1 MRRGLN
7 KNIVRK
13 RALSVKLSATVLL
26 VSFLLALAG
35 AFPAAALTDGV
46 LDYIVQNGEATVTAC
61 RAESQTYTLPETVGG
76 YPLTTLGTGFMQ
88 NNTQVRELI
97 VPASVKRVKEQCF
110 RDHRTLRE
118 VRFLGPVTFEKQV
131 FYLAKSIEAVY
142 LAEGQTALGDQMFRS
157 SSLQRITLPSTLETI
172 NYEAFRETKQLT
184 EIEIPASVSYI
195 GDGAF
200 YSDTA
205 LDGAL
210 TFSENVRYIGD
221 NAFLNCV
228 ELDAVTI
235 LNATCDIAPT
245 AFSQCVL
252 DVYGRSNSTALA
264 ICEYNPSLR
273 FHCATDDDHTYADE
287 WTVALTPTT
296 YRNGLEVCACRY
308 CGATMTRILPKL
320 QPSEEPDHWLTLV
333 GGENVDHGFV
343 DVPAG
348 AWYEAD
354 VRFVAANGLFQGATA
369 TTFAPDDAMDRA
381 MFVTVLWRMAGM
393 PQATE
398 YATFT
403 DIELDGYY
411 TAALDWAVS
420 EGIIAGVSETNFA
433 PHDPA
438 ERQQACAMLYR
449 FASVIGIDTTASADL
464 ETFADAD
471 VVAPYA
477 QQPMAWAVAND
488 VIQGDGDQLKPVDD
502 VTRAEMAAILHRMWS
517 TFFAGTSSNVSS
529 FPM

>member
-1 MRRGLN
+1 M
-7 KNIVRK
+7 
-13 RALSVKLSATVLL
+13 
-26 VSFLLALAG
+26 
-35 AFPAAALTDGV
+35 
-46 LDYIVQNGEATVTAC
+46 
-61 RAESQTYTLPETVGG
+61 
-76 YPLTTLGTGFMQ
+76 
-88 NNTQVRELI
+88 
-97 VPASVKRVKEQCF
+97 
-110 RDHRTLRE
+110 
-118 VRFLGPVTFEKQV
+118 

-228 ELDAVTI
+228 ELDQVTI
-235 LNATCDIAPT
+235 LNASCEIAT
-245 AFSQCVL
+245 NAFNSCVL
-252 DVYGRSNSTALA
+252 DVYGRKASTAIA
-264 ICEYNPSLR
+264 ICENNPSLR

-320 QPSEEPDHWLTLV
+320 QPTEEPERWNTLV
-333 GGENVDHGFV
+333 SGDGYNHGFT
-343 DVPAG
+343 DVESG
-348 AWYEAD
+348 AWYESD
-354 VRFVAANGLFQGATA
+354 LCFVAANELFAGTSE
-369 TTFAPDDAMDRA
+369 TEFSPNVVMDRA

-449 FASVIGIDTTASADL
+449 FASVIGIDTTAFADL

-488 VIQGDGDQLKPVDD
+488 VIQGDGDQLKPVDN

-517 TFFAGTSSNVSS
+517 NLIESPAVS
-529 FPM
+529 

>member
-61 RAESQTYTLPETVGG
+61 RAESQTYTLPDTVGG

-184 EIEIPASVSYI
+184 EIEIPASLSYI

-205 LDGAL
+205 LDGSL
-210 TFSENVRYIGD
+210 TFSENVWYIGD
-221 NAFLNCV
+221 SAFLNCV
-228 ELDAVTI
+228 ELDQVTI
-235 LNATCDIAPT
+235 LNASCEIAT
-245 AFSQCVL
+245 NAFNLCVL
-252 DVYGRSNSTALA
+252 DVYGRKASTAIA
-264 ICEYNPSLR
+264 ICESNPSLR

-320 QPSEEPDHWLTLV
+320 QPTEEPERWNTLV
-333 GGENVDHGFV
+333 SGDGYNHGFT
-343 DVPAG
+343 DVESG
-348 AWYEAD
+348 AWYESD
-354 VRFVAANGLFQGATA
+354 LCFVAANELFAGTSE
-369 TTFAPDDAMDRA
+369 TEFSPNVVMDRA

-420 EGIIAGVSETNFA
+420 EGIISGVSETSFA
-433 PHDPA
+433 PHDPT

-488 VIQGDGDQLKPVDD
+488 VIQGDGDQLKPVDN

-517 TFFAGTSSNVSS
+517 NLIESSAVS
-529 FPM
+529 

>member
-61 RAESQTYTLPETVGG
+61 RAESETYTLPETVGG
-76 YPLTTLGTGFMQ
+76 YPLTTLGTGFM
-88 NNTQVRELI
+88 NENTQVRNLI
-97 VPASVKRVKEQCF
+97 VPSSVRYVQEQCF
-110 RDHRTLRE
+110 RDNTRLRE
-118 VRFLGPVTFEKQV
+118 VRFQGPVTFERQV
-131 FYLAKSIEAVY
+131 FYLAQGIEEVY

-157 SSLQRITLPSTLETI
+157 SSLQRITLPSTLQTI
-172 NYEAFRETKQLT
+172 NYEAFYKTEQLSQ
-184 EIEIPASVSYI
+184 IEIPASVTYI

-205 LDGAL
+205 LDGSL
-210 TFSENVRYIGD
+210 TFHENVTYIGD
-221 NAFLNCV
+221 NAFINCV

-308 CGATMTRILPKL
+308 CGATMTRILQKL
-320 QPSEEPDHWLTLV
+320 QPTEEPERWNTLV
-333 GGENVDHGFV
+333 SGDGYNHGFT
-343 DVPAG
+343 DVESG
-348 AWYEAD
+348 AWYESD
-354 VRFVAANGLFQGATA
+354 LCFVAANELFAGTSE
-369 TTFAPDDAMDRA
+369 TEFSPNVVMDRA

-420 EGIIAGVSETNFA
+420 EGIISGVSETSFA
-433 PHDPA
+433 PHDPT

-449 FASVIGIDTTASADL
+449 FASVIGLDTAADSSL
-464 ETFADAD
+464 DAFSDAD
-471 VVAPYA
+471 SVASYA
-477 QQPMAWAVAND
+477 QTAFSWAVEHG
-488 VIQGDGDQLKPVDD
+488 VIQGDGDLLQPTDD
-502 VTRAEMAAILHRMWS
+502 ITRAEMAAILHRMWS
-517 TFFAGTSSNVSS
+517 NLIESSAVS
-529 FPM
+529 

>member
-61 RAESQTYTLPETVGG
+61 RAESETYTLPETVGG

-97 VPASVKRVKEQCF
+97 VPASVKRVQEQCF

-131 FYLAKSIEAVY
+131 FYLAQGIEEVY

-184 EIEIPASVSYI
+184 EIEIPASLSYI

-205 LDGAL
+205 LDGSL
-210 TFSENVRYIGD
+210 TFSENVWYIGD
-221 NAFLNCV
+221 SAFLNCV
-228 ELDAVTI
+228 ELDQVTI
-235 LNATCDIAPT
+235 LNASCEIAT
-245 AFSQCVL
+245 NAFNLCVL
-252 DVYGRSNSTALA
+252 DVYGRKASTAIA
-264 ICEYNPSLR
+264 ICESNPSLR

-320 QPSEEPDHWLTLV
+320 QPTEEPERWNTLV
-333 GGENVDHGFV
+333 SGDGYNHGFT
-343 DVPAG
+343 DVESG
-348 AWYEAD
+348 AWYESD
-354 VRFVAANGLFQGATA
+354 LCFVAANELFAGTSE
-369 TTFAPDDAMDRA
+369 TEFSPNVVMDRA

-420 EGIIAGVSETNFA
+420 EGIISGVSETSFA
-433 PHDPA
+433 PHDPT

-488 VIQGDGDQLKPVDD
+488 VIQGDGNQLKPVDH

-517 TFFAGTSSNVSS
+517 NLIESPAVS
-529 FPM
+529 

>member
-97 VPASVKRVKEQCF
+97 VPASVKRVKERCF

-131 FYLAKSIEAVY
+131 FYLAQSIEEVY

-157 SSLQRITLPSTLETI
+157 SSLQRITLPSTLQTI
-172 NYEAFRETKQLT
+172 NYEAFYKTEQLSQ
-184 EIEIPASVSYI
+184 IEIPASVTYI

-205 LDGAL
+205 LDGSL
-210 TFSENVRYIGD
+210 TFHENVTYIGD
-221 NAFLNCV
+221 NAFINCV

-308 CGATMTRILPKL
+308 CGATMTRILQKL
-320 QPSEEPDHWLTLV
+320 QPTEEPERWNTLV
-333 GGENVDHGFV
+333 SGDGYNHGFT
-343 DVPAG
+343 DVESG
-348 AWYEAD
+348 AWYESD
-354 VRFVAANGLFQGATA
+354 LCFVAANELFAGTSE
-369 TTFAPDDAMDRA
+369 TEFSPNVVMDRA

-420 EGIIAGVSETNFA
+420 EGIISGVSETSFA

-477 QQPMAWAVAND
+477 QQSMAWAVAND
-488 VIQGDGDQLKPVDD
+488 VIQGDGDQLKPVDN

-517 TFFAGTSSNVSS
+517 NLIESSAVS
-529 FPM
+529 

>member
-97 VPASVKRVKEQCF
+97 VPASVKRVQEQCF

-131 FYLAKSIEAVY
+131 FYLAQGIEEVY

-184 EIEIPASVSYI
+184 EIEIPASLSYI

-205 LDGAL
+205 LDGSL
-210 TFSENVRYIGD
+210 TFSENVWYIGD
-221 NAFLNCV
+221 SAFLNCV
-228 ELDAVTI
+228 ELDQVTI
-235 LNATCDIAPT
+235 LNASCEIAT
-245 AFSQCVL
+245 NAFNLCVL
-252 DVYGRSNSTALA
+252 DVYGRKASTAIA
-264 ICEYNPSLR
+264 ICESNPSLR

-320 QPSEEPDHWLTLV
+320 QPTEEPERWNTLV
-333 GGENVDHGFV
+333 SGDGYNHGFT
-343 DVPAG
+343 DVESG
-348 AWYEAD
+348 AWYESD
-354 VRFVAANGLFQGATA
+354 LCFVAANELFAGTSE
-369 TTFAPDDAMDRA
+369 TEFSPNVVMDRA

-420 EGIIAGVSETNFA
+420 EGIISGVSETSFA
-433 PHDPA
+433 PHDPT

-471 VVAPYA
+471 IVAPYA

-488 VIQGDGDQLKPVDD
+488 VIQGDGNQLKPVDH

-517 TFFAGTSSNVSS
+517 NLIESSAVS
-529 FPM
+529 

>member
-97 VPASVKRVKEQCF
+97 VPASVKRVQEQCF

-131 FYLAKSIEAVY
+131 FYLAQGIEEVY

-184 EIEIPASVSYI
+184 EIEIPASLSYI

-205 LDGAL
+205 LDGSL
-210 TFSENVRYIGD
+210 TFSENVWYIGD
-221 NAFLNCV
+221 SAFLNCV
-228 ELDAVTI
+228 ELDQVTI
-235 LNATCDIAPT
+235 LNASCEIAT
-245 AFSQCVL
+245 NAFNLCVL
-252 DVYGRSNSTALA
+252 DVYGRKASTAIA
-264 ICEYNPSLR
+264 ICESNPSLR

-320 QPSEEPDHWLTLV
+320 QPTEEPERWNTLV
-333 GGENVDHGFV
+333 SGDGYNHGFT
-343 DVPAG
+343 DVESG
-348 AWYEAD
+348 AWYESD
-354 VRFVAANGLFQGATA
+354 LCFVAANELFAGTSE
-369 TTFAPDDAMDRA
+369 TEFSPNVVMDRA

-420 EGIIAGVSETNFA
+420 EGIISGVSETSFA
-433 PHDPA
+433 PHDPT

-471 VVAPYA
+471 IVAPYA

-488 VIQGDGDQLKPVDD
+488 VIQGDGNQLKPVDH